1 MMVLIEGGGSMKLT
15 FALVALFLV
24 FSVPAHAQ
32 AAGGS
37 ASTTRTGGGG
47 SFGGGTSG
55 SSGAQPT
62 YTPTKQ
68 FQMSAVSGSSNDFVP
83 SAYLPFDKAVA
94 LGQNY
99 SAAKPA
105 TIVEVAQAYK
115 NTKGSAPEHVI
126 VQDRRG
132 NFVEDSK

>member
-1 MMVLIEGGGSMKLT
+1 MKMILALM
-15 FALVALFLV
+15 ALVLV

-47 SFGGGTSG
+47 SIGGGGLSG
-55 SSGAQPT
+55 SSGGQPAH
-62 YTPTKQ
+62 TPTTQ
-68 FQMSAVSGSSNDFVP
+68 FQMAAISGSNSDFVP

-99 SAAKPA
+99 TASKPA
-105 TIVEVAQAYK
+105 TVVEVAQAYK
-115 NTKGSAPEHVI
+115 NLKGPSPEHVI
-126 VQDRRG
+126 VQDCRG
-132 NFVEDSK
+132 NLVEDSK